1 MKASSSVRTSA
12 AVPRRALKTAK
23 RRRAHEE
30 VLVEA
35 SRIVAYKGTSRG
47 VSTRREVEEEASAS
61 EACRGKPHERTWLQ
75 RPDGYFPT
83 DHSATGLLE

>member
-47 VSTRREVEEEASAS
+47 VSRHREVEEEASAS
-61 EACRGKPHERTWLQ
+61 EACRGNMGCLRT
-75 RPDGYFPT
+75 FP
-83 DHSATGLLE
+83 